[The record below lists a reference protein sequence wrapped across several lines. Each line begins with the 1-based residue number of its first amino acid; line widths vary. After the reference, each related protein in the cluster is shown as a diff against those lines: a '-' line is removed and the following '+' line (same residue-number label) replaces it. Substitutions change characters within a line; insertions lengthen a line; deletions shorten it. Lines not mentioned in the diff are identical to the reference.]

1 MTNNLVPIFRKLH
14 AGPQPLCLANA
25 WDAGSARVIENLG
38 ASAIAT
44 TSAGVA
50 WALGYKDGNVL
61 PIHALAALAVN
72 IVRLIRVPLSV
83 DFEAGYSDSPAVVG
97 ENIKR
102 LLDAGVAGIN
112 IEDGRDSPSL
122 LASKIDQIKRSA
134 LAHGTDLFVNV
145 RTDVY
150 LQRLVNEDKRLEATI
165 ARGRHYQSAGADG
178 FFVPALTEP
187 GQIRTIIEEVHL
199 PLNLMTWPGQLPA
212 DELGKLGVRRLS
224 AGSAIPQVLW
234 AHAEELAKQFLTLG
248 QSDPLWST
256 SKPHNELQAL
266 FTSVAERRK
275 SDGGCRDGVEPPS
288 VEFY

>member
-1 MTNNLVPIFRKLH
+1 MNNLAGVFRKLH
-14 AGPQPLCLANA
+14 ADTQPLCLANA
-25 WDAGSARVIENLG
+25 WDVGSARLIENLG

-50 WALGYKDGNVL
+50 WTLGYSDGNRL
-61 PIHALAALAVN
+61 PVHALAALTAN
-72 IVRLIRVPLSV
+72 IVRIIRIPLSV

-97 ENIKR
+97 ENIK
-102 LLDAGVAGIN
+102 LLLNAGVAGIN

-122 LASKIDQIKRSA
+122 LAAKIDQIKKSGR
-134 LAHGTDLFVNV
+134 AHGTDLFVNV

-150 LQRLVNEDKRLEATI
+150 LQGLVSEDKRLEETV

-187 GQIRTIIEEVHL
+187 GQIRTIVEEVHL
-199 PLNLMTWPGQLPA
+199 PLNLMAWPGQLPT

-234 AHAEELAKQFLTLG
+234 AHAESLAREFLTLG
-248 QSDPLWST
+248 RSEPLWNCN
-256 SKPHNELQAL
+256 KPHHELQAL
-266 FTSVAERRK
+266 FTSR
-275 SDGGCRDGVEPPS
+275 
-288 VEFY
+288 